1 MPLAQAQGA
10 VALQAENGELSGSA
24 GVVFFAGDG
33 ATCAILPVV
42 QDSTLLAG
50 HYAISFGAT
59 LGTLHTVLLR
69 LESCRFSW
77 VQGSGL
83 DALFDPVLLV
93 LLTLVED
100 RG

>member
-1 MPLAQAQGA
+1 ML
-10 VALQAENGELSGSA
+10 
-24 GVVFFAGDG
+24 FAGDG
-33 ATCAILPVV
+33 AACAILPVV

-50 HYAISFGAT
+50 HHTISFGAI

-69 LESCRFSW
+69 LESCGFSW

-83 DALFDPVLLV
+83 DALFDSALLV

-100 RG
+100 RGVGAGSMGWYRGNRCRKAEQ